1 MITVEIGPD
10 STISYTAPDG
20 LKIGRNRT
28 LEIDVSDYISENSA
42 YTVSCGD
49 ATGVDNT
56 KLTGV
61 THSGSSC
68 TFTVD
73 PINTLASGS
82 QGDTTFTIP
91 LTSTGGHTLDATLTV
106 NIGPDSTITFTAP
119 PTSGAGSLLVGTNRT
134 LRIDASDYVTEAH
147 SGYAITCGNA
157 TNISNEID
165 SIVRDSGTCSYDI
178 TPKLTA
184 TQGAVEF
191 TVPYTSAGGHALAGT
206 ITVNIG
212 ADSTISYTAPPT
224 SGAGSLIVPISTS
237 KTIDV
242 SSYATDGAYTIT
254 CGDAINLHSRIESV
268 THTGTSC
275 SYEVTAGAIEGSASF
290 NVPYKSTGGH
300 EMTAL
305 VRLTIGPT
313 SAIQFS
319 APTGLQVNI
328 GSTITIDASNY
339 VTDGPYDITCGT
351 ATGVSL
357 TSVVQS
363 ASDTTGCTYVV
374 TPSSTG
380 SGTFTVPYTSSG
392 GDALPD
398 SGPPARTSQISI
410 SIYPASSISFTAPTG
425 LSVSA
430 GNSITVD
437 ASSATDA
444 NPTYTVSCGNVTS
457 SHERINSITRTGCE
471 YEIRAGSEAGT
482 ASFSFELISRDSGGT
497 IQSTGNFQITITIT
511 ELSNIIFTVPTDL
524 VVQAG
529 SAIIINAADYA
540 TDGSYTI
547 TCGDAVASSLVSVTR
562 TADTCTY
569 TATAAASTTVVPLSA
584 GFSVPYTS
592 SGGDS
597 YNGRINITINPTS
610 NIIFTAPTDLEI
622 GAGNTRTVNLLAGYA
637 TDTIYTITCG
647 NATASD
653 TARLTL
659 IERNGC
665 DYTITAAADATQG
678 DTTLTLTYTSTC
690 LLYTSPSPRD

>member
-1 MITVEIGPD
+1 M
-10 STISYTAPDG
+10 
-20 LKIGRNRT
+20 
-28 LEIDVSDYISENSA
+28 
-42 YTVSCGD
+42 
-49 ATGVDNT
+49 
-56 KLTGV
+56 
-61 THSGSSC
+61 
-68 TFTVD
+68 
-73 PINTLASGS
+73 
-82 QGDTTFTIP
+82 
-91 LTSTGGHTLDATLTV
+91 
-106 NIGPDSTITFTAP
+106 
-119 PTSGAGSLLVGTNRT
+119 
-134 LRIDASDYVTEAH
+134 
-147 SGYAITCGNA
+147 
-157 TNISNEID
+157 
-165 SIVRDSGTCSYDI
+165 
-178 TPKLTA
+178 
-184 TQGAVEF
+184 
-191 TVPYTSAGGHALAGT
+191 
-206 ITVNIG
+206 
-212 ADSTISYTAPPT
+212 
-224 SGAGSLIVPISTS
+224 
-237 KTIDV
+237 
-242 SSYATDGAYTIT
+242 
-254 CGDAINLHSRIESV
+254 
-268 THTGTSC
+268 
-275 SYEVTAGAIEGSASF
+275 
-290 NVPYKSTGGH
+290 
-300 EMTAL
+300 
-305 VRLTIGPT
+305 
-313 SAIQFS
+313 
-319 APTGLQVNI
+319 
-328 GSTITIDASNY
+328 
-339 VTDGPYDITCGT
+339 
-351 ATGVSL
+351 
-357 TSVVQS
+357 
-363 ASDTTGCTYVV
+363 
-374 TPSSTG
+374 
-380 SGTFTVPYTSSG
+380 
-392 GDALPD
+392 
-398 SGPPARTSQISI
+398 
-410 SIYPASSISFTAPTG
+410 TG

-471 YEIRAGSEAGT
+471 YEIRAGREAGT
-482 ASFSFELISRDSGGT
+482 ASFSFELISRDSDGT

-562 TADTCTY
+562 TADTCTF

-678 DTTLTLTYTSTC
+678 DTTFTLTYTSTGTDTHDATITIDIGPPSEIIFTAPSQIPVVPAGTTMTIDVGSYVEDG
-690 LLYTSPSPRD
+690 LYTIICAAATDVDENRIASIVNNGCSYTVTAAAVLGEATFTVPYRSTGGDTMDSAVTVRISAPPAPSRRTGIVRDASADDPPPVFIEAAEPDELGLRWVTFTVQQGGTTALRVLRAMGLPDNQSIWYWSTRTLSWMRVISPSQRLPSGTMISFQIDAEVSQDRTEVSNLGSGTQQASLTRGWNIVSLPAGVIGLDGENSMLDTSLTDCRQRTGVIAIANLRPGTDRWQIRLLCQPQTEARLTTGEDAEFDLLTSIQPGDFTYFFYQSPIATTIVWDADLLRYQPR